1 MPHQITIHGA
11 PVQVQSFF
19 RRDIAGEGGLVMLEV
34 ELTVMVQGRLPNRNF
49 IQLTT
54 QEPLRIGLPIT
65 GGEQVLFGMV
75 ADHQSINSGSGEGAV
90 YRHDLTIR
98 EVPESATRRA
108 AHASAAAAAAEAEN
122 PTPRIAAAVDE
133 DADEDEPAAT
143 GGGAAQHLAVKSQP
157 SVWGSA
163 IAQMRNPT
171 AARATLQ
178 DQPLAFAEMAGV
190 EAVLVNLR
198 VEALIEQLRAAGL
211 VSRTAVDHSFQRL
224 IRDRFLRDATPV
236 VGEHAAK
243 RAARQLTGDGG

>member
-1 MPHQITIHGA
+1 MSHQITIHGA
-11 PVQVQSFF
+11 PVQVQSFY
-19 RRDIAGEGGLVMLEV
+19 RREIAAEGGLTLLEV
-34 ELTVMVQGRLPNRNF
+34 ELAVIVRGRLPNRHF

-54 QEPLRIGLPIT
+54 QEPLRVGLPLSGDELVLLGTVANHQQIT
-65 GGEQVLFGMV
+65 
-75 ADHQSINSGSGEGAV
+75 SGSGEGAI
-90 YRHDLTIR
+90 YRHDQTIR
-98 EVPESATRRA
+98 EVRESAVRRVA
-108 AHASAAAAAAEAEN
+108 AQAAAEVERPAPPPPVAPPVE
-122 PTPRIAAAVDE
+122 DDEE
-133 DADEDEPAAT
+133 DAGPAT
-143 GGGAAQHLAVKSQP
+143 RGGPAQHLAVKSDA

-171 AARATLQ
+171 ARATLREE
-178 DQPLAFAEMAGV
+178 PLEFSEMAGV

-243 RAARQLTGDGG
+243 RAARQLTGERG